1 MAEKKPREIKLLC
14 PSLSKVTT
22 QLVVSDEQRID
33 LGAIA
38 RAFGLDASTMRLN
51 GHFISRGVDLVSSS
65 VTWKSLLSFFSAR
78 GLSTG
83 KNNRDALVV
92 TGKFCKVGNKRGHDS
107 QDYQCGTSKVTEDEH
122 ACSSRG
128 IQLEAI
134 NLLKNKKLRQS
145 NLGEIL
151 NGLSCKRKQL
161 FEDANL
167 LNFKKLKVN
176 DEKSGIRDK
185 VDDLPRSISPSQIT
199 CNYMSKNLKRIREDE
214 AIVAANYK
222 RIR

>member
-92 TGKFCKVGNKRGHDS
+92 TGKFCKVGNKRMSLHS
-107 QDYQCGTSKVTEDEH
+107 
-122 ACSSRG
+122 
-128 IQLEAI
+128 
-134 NLLKNKKLRQS
+134 LL
-145 NLGEIL
+145 
-151 NGLSCKRKQL
+151 L
-161 FEDANL
+161 F
-167 LNFKKLKVN
+167 
-176 DEKSGIRDK
+176 
-185 VDDLPRSISPSQIT
+185 
-199 CNYMSKNLKRIREDE
+199 
-214 AIVAANYK
+214 
-222 RIR
+222 